1 MLQASTIDAN
11 ARFFASRDDVPR
23 YAVTMGV
30 GDIMRAKRLLLII
43 NGKKEDA
50 AAQLLL
56 GDRITPRCPVTLMQI
71 HPDATVI
78 IDRALAGKIGYKG

>member
-1 MLQASTIDAN
+1 M
-11 ARFFASRDDVPR
+11 PR

-50 AAQLLL
+50 ATQLLL
-56 GDRITPRCPVTLMQI
+56 GDKITPHCPVTLMKI

-78 IDRALAGKIGYKG
+78 IDRALADKIGYKG